1 MKRTQS
7 EIDGVA
13 YRRAKTWQIALV
25 QMNSAAS
32 MCFYVLMNLASYM
45 ANGGYGILTTTVGV
59 ILMGTRILDG
69 ITDPIIA
76 LLIDKTN
83 TKYGK
88 IRIFMAGGWVIEAFA
103 TWLMFM
109 ALSDRGYGVFTFTLT
124 YIVYVIGYTMNNVV
138 HQIVGPVMTND
149 PKQRPLVGVWS
160 TLYNY
165 FVPTVLSI
173 ISVMVILPMYDN
185 QYSVGMLRTTWM
197 VDVGVSFVLVVLAL
211 IGVTASDKPENFAG
225 INAKAE
231 DNKVSVKDMW
241 NLLKGN
247 RALQCY
253 IASVASDKLAQQV
266 SGQVIITTMLYGIL
280 IGNVQLGTMIS
291 MIAMFPAIVFVIIG
305 AKYAGKH
312 GNKEATV
319 TWTKVCIVIAAVT
332 VVFFLVIDPKL
343 IADSVVPMAVFFIL
357 SLALNGT
364 KMCVTAANSGLMA
377 DVIDYELER
386 SGKFIPAA
394 ITATYSFIDKV
405 ITSLSAVVATSAV
418 ALIGYKSTLPQ
429 PTDEATT
436 PIFVMTMVLYYGLP
450 LVGWGVTLLAMRFCP
465 LSKDEMVR
473 VQKEIAAKKA
483 QAMNEV
489 AKDNNVLVD

>member
-1 MKRTQS
+1 
-7 EIDGVA
+7 
-13 YRRAKTWQIALV
+13 
-25 QMNSAAS
+25 MNSAAS

-45 ANGGYGILTTTVGV
+45 ANGGYGILTATVGV

-88 IRIFMAGGWVIEAFA
+88 IRIFMAGGWLLEVLA
-103 TWLMFM
+103 TGLMFM
-109 ALSDRGYGVFTFTLT
+109 VLSDRGYGVFTFTLT
-124 YIVYVIGYTMNNVV
+124 YVVYVIGYTMNNVV

-149 PKQRPLVGVWS
+149 PKQRPVVGVWS
-160 TLYNY
+160 TIYNY

-173 ISVMVILPMYDN
+173 VSVMVILPMYDN

-197 VDVGVSFVLVVLAL
+197 VNVGVSFVLVVLAL
-211 IGVTASDKPENFAG
+211 IGITPADKPENFAG

-231 DNKVSVKDMW
+231 DNKVSFKYMW
-241 NLLKGN
+241 NLIKGN

-312 GNKEATV
+312 GNKESTV
-319 TWTKVCIVIAAVT
+319 TWTRVCI
-332 VVFFLVIDPKL
+332 
-343 IADSVVPMAVFFIL
+343 
-357 SLALNGT
+357 
-364 KMCVTAANSGLMA
+364 
-377 DVIDYELER
+377 
-386 SGKFIPAA
+386 A
-394 ITATYSFIDKV
+394 I
-405 ITSLSAVVATSAV
+405 AVV
-418 ALIGYKSTLPQ
+418 IGYKNTLPQ

-436 PIFVMTMVLYYGLP
+436 PIFVMTMILYYGFP
-450 LVGWGVTLLAMRFCP
+450 LIGWVITLFAMRFCP
-465 LSKDEMVR
+465 LSRDEIVR
-473 VQKEIAAKKA
+473 VQKTIAAKKA
-483 QAMNEV
+483 QAINEV
-489 AKDNNVLVD
+489 ARENHVQVD